1 MSYLDEQESAQI
13 SEKFHKIQVS
23 FCWTYLVT
31 VMYSI
36 MIITFYKMLLGKT
49 PPISVYFLQLFSSN
63 KHDNK
68 ALVFLLGLPGGGRGR
83 EPAWQCKRHERCK
96 FDPCIQKIPWSRA
109 WQLAPIFLAGES
121 HGHRS
126 LAGYSP

>member
-36 MIITFYKMLLGKT
+36 MIITFYKTLLGKT

-109 WQLAPIFLAGES
+109 
-121 HGHRS
+121 
-126 LAGYSP
+126 